1 MKRRKVS
8 RWVLLLVLAV
18 ICAGGSVVQAQTGD
32 GYDLTWNTIDG
43 GGTTSEGGGYSLVG
57 TIGQPDAG
65 TLVGG
70 KYTLNGGFWT
80 SGWAARAW
88 TYLPLL
94 VR

>member
-1 MKRRKVS
+1 MAILGRR
-8 RWVLLLVLAV
+8 
-18 ICAGGSVVQAQTGD
+18 AGGWMTGCILLASAAAYAQ
-32 GYDLTWNTIDG
+32 YDLTWNTIDG
-43 GGTTSEGGGYSLVG
+43 GGTASEGGGYSLVG

-70 KYTLNGGFWT
+70 KYTLIGGFWT